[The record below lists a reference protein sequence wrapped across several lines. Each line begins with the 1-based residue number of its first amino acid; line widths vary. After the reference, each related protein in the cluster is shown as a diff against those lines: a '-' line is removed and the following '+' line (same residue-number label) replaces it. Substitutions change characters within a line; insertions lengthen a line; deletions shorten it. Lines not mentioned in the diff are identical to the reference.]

1 VENGEAVAAGSLGPH
16 NLSIK
21 IGQEMRWWTSSLL
34 ALLIAASPPAQGQ
47 DILSDTELFAA
58 YCIGHFNRLLQ
69 EVQAVDPCVMVPGS
83 EVSCR
88 KLNDLKRQGIEGVS
102 ADQSRL
108 KRYLIARG
116 VFTVRKA
123 PLILAGVTAAT
134 RQGEAD
140 TEVCYKHLPEL
151 DCKSTPDAQDCVL
164 RGSERWPECV
174 QMKRC
179 NDLSRVPF

>member
-1 VENGEAVAAGSLGPH
+1 MVGERPSNLAGSKFL
-16 NLSIK
+16 
-21 IGQEMRWWTSSLL
+21 
-34 ALLIAASPPAQGQ
+34 AQGQ
-47 DILSDTELFAA
+47 DVLSDTELFAS

-69 EVQAVDPCVMVPGS
+69 EMQALDPCGMTPGS
-83 EVSCR
+83 EASCR
-88 KLNDLKRQGIEGVS
+88 NLNDLKRQGIEGLS

-116 VFTVRKA
+116 VFTVRNA

-140 TEVCYKHLPEL
+140 TEVCNMHVREL
-151 DCKSTPDAQDCVL
+151 DCKMRSPDLQDCVL
-164 RGSERWPECV
+164 RGSERWPEFV